1 MASLY
6 EITDEINELI
16 DLLEDEE
23 GNEAEIQKRL
33 DELNEDFE
41 HKFDG
46 YMKAYRNLEARE
58 KAVKEEAGRLKDRAD
73 GFKKK
78 KEKIKNALLV
88 AMKTTG
94 KKKIETDLFSAA
106 IRINAPSVVVDDETL
121 VPKEFWKPQ
130 PDKLDTKGLSA
141 FLKENGNKTFEYAH
155 LECSTSI
162 IFK

>member
-1 MASLY
+1 
-6 EITDEINELI
+6 
-16 DLLEDEE
+16 
-23 GNEAEIQKRL
+23 
-33 DELNEDFE
+33 
-41 HKFDG
+41 
-46 YMKAYRNLEARE
+46 
-58 KAVKEEAGRLKDRAD
+58 
-73 GFKKK
+73 
-78 KEKIKNALLV
+78 
-88 AMKTTG
+88 MKTTG

-162 IFK
+162 IFKQGDVGIRCLQHMVTLKNDGSV